1 MALWES
7 NVDDSGAG
15 VMFSQ
20 LYKPL
25 PVTQADSD
33 PPAGA
38 FRHIH
43 LGELVET
50 EPRPTNMWRS
60 NK

>member
-7 NVDDSGAG
+7 DVDDSGAG

-38 FRHIH
+38 YSPGRACGNRADTHKH
-43 LGELVET
+43 VACT
-50 EPRPTNMWRS
+50 
-60 NK
+60 K